1 MRKIAHA
8 ALAAALILAPAQGFA
23 AEGGK
28 DAKAEAPAKK
38 ESQAEKI
45 EAATA
50 LAPVAEVAKTT
61 AHTLNAGGK
70 SLRYQAT
77 AGTVTIRNAEGK
89 PSASVFY
96 VAYTADAPKGGK
108 RPVTFLYNG
117 GPGSASLWL
126 HMGSVGPVRVHTDA
140 PGATAPAPYR
150 LEANPDTLLD
160 RSDLVFIDAVG
171 AGYSRPLGDAKGKD
185 FYGVDQDVD
194 AFAKAIERWVEINKR
209 WNSPKYLF
217 GESYGTTRSG
227 ALANRLQSD
236 GLDLNGVVLL
246 SSIMNYGIRQPGF
259 DRIYVTYLPSFAASA
274 WYHNRL
280 ADKPADLPTYLQ
292 QVRAWADGPYAAA
305 LAKGHNISDAEKDA
319 VARQLAA
326 YTGLS
331 VDFVKSAN
339 LRVDLARFRKELL
352 RDQHKTLG
360 RFDSRFTG
368 IDADAAGEEPEYD
381 PSSSLITSAY
391 LSTFHDYLAN
401 ELGYQTDLEY
411 RRSADGAN
419 AGWDWT
425 HKGPTGYRMLAPN
438 TAVDLG
444 RALRENP
451 HLKVLSMN
459 GWYDMATP
467 FFGTEYDLSHMMLEP
482 DQRRNVEFTY
492 YPSGHMAY
500 LSADVL
506 KSMRSDLERFY
517 GETAA
522 R

>member
-1 MRKIAHA
+1 MYA
-8 ALAAALILAPAQGFA
+8 AVAATLLAAPVGAFA
-23 AEGGK
+23 AEPPGE
-28 DAKAEAPAKK
+28 AKAEAAAKGRK
-38 ESQAEKI
+38 ESLAEKI

-50 LAPVAEVAKTT
+50 QAPVAETAKTT
-61 AHTLNAGGK
+61 AHSITAGGK
-70 SLRYQAT
+70 TIRYQAT
-77 AGTVTIRNAEGK
+77 AGTLTIRAADGK

-96 VAYTADAPKGGK
+96 VAYVADAPKGGK

-126 HMGSVGPVRVHTDA
+126 HMGSVGPVRVRTGSPA
-140 PGATAPAPYR
+140 NTAPAPYVV
-150 LEANPDTLLD
+150 EPNEHTLLD

-194 AFAKAIERWVEINKR
+194 AFAKAIERWVEINRR
-209 WNSPKYLF
+209 WNSPKFLL

-227 ALANRLQSD
+227 ALANRLQND
-236 GLDLNGVVLL
+236 GLDLSGVVLL
-246 SSIMNYGIRQPGF
+246 SSIMNYGVRQPGF
-259 DRIYVTYLPSFAASA
+259 DRIYVTYLPSFAATA

-280 ADKPADLPTYLQ
+280 ADRPADLPTFLQ
-292 QVRAWADGPYAAA
+292 QVRAWAEGPYEAA
-305 LAKGHNISDAEKDA
+305 LAKGHNVPDAEKDA

-326 YTGLS
+326 YTGLP

-339 LRVDLARFRKELL
+339 LRVDLSRFRKELL
-352 RDQHKTLG
+352 RDQRKTLG

-368 IDADAAGEEPEYD
+368 VDADAAGEDPEFD
-381 PSSSLITSAY
+381 PSSTAITSAY
-391 LSTFHDYLAN
+391 LSSFHDYVVG

-419 AGWDWT
+419 ASWDWT
-425 HKGPTGYRMLAPN
+425 HKGPNGGRMLAPN

-467 FFGTEYDLSHMMLEP
+467 FFGTEFDLSHMQLEP
-482 DQRRNVEFTY
+482 EQRPNVAFTY

-500 LSADVL
+500 LSVDVL
-506 KSMRSDLERFY
+506 KQMRADLERFY
-517 GETAA
+517 DQAA
-522 R
+522 PR